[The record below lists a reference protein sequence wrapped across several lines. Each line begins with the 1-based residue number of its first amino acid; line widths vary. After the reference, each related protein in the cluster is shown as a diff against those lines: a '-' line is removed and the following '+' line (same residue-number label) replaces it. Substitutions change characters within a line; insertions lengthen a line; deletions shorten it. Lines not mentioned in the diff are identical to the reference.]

1 MCDELWCPC
10 DRVRHAGNK
19 APPGS
24 GLFSTMRSDG
34 VCKWWRR
41 ECNAIS
47 FASFSIVGGHDDR
60 LVYFHQLVQMRLPF
74 LLDQSLESREAPI
87 RIGIERLPFACLV
100 VEKVKVFI
108 VFVIALCILVALDGD
123 ANPITVVVQLVDLVV
138 VRADPCH
145 VAFVVRVVRIA
156 FDAFVIVQA
165 IEIRCSDFSVE
176 DFDDGESVS
185 VVVDGRSVFSGP
197 YLHDVWHAGR
207 LALTSCSQ

>member
-1 MCDELWCPC
+1 
-10 DRVRHAGNK
+10 
-19 APPGS
+19 
-24 GLFSTMRSDG
+24 
-34 VCKWWRR
+34 
-41 ECNAIS
+41 
-47 FASFSIVGGHDDR
+47 
-60 LVYFHQLVQMRLPF
+60 MRLPF
-74 LLDQSLESREAPI
+74 LLDQSLEFREAPV

-108 VFVIALCILVALDGD
+108 VFAIRLCVLVALDGD

-145 VAFVVRVVRIA
+145 VAFVERVVRIA

-185 VVVDGRSVFSGP
+185 VIVDGRSVFSWP
-197 YLHDVWHAGR
+197 YLHDVWHARR
-207 LALTSCSQ
+207 LALTLCSQ